1 MCTERL
7 KYDLSDMMLLQLQT
21 FVQNPGNRS
30 GTFWELFYMIH
41 TLSFFANLNIRYRM

>member
-30 GTFWELFYMIH
+30 AKFWVVVLYDPHLI
-41 TLSFFANLNIRYRM
+41 L